1 MGGKFNKDT
10 RVSTIG
16 GIMRKYW
23 LDELPMIIN
32 MLKGEMKL
40 VGVRPLSSQYFNLYS
55 KELQEKRIKFKP
67 GLLPPYYADMPRTL
81 EEIQESEMN
90 YLLACEKKGVF
101 LTDARYFW
109 MILKNILFHQ
119 ARSA

>member
-1 MGGKFNKDT
+1 
-10 RVSTIG
+10 
-16 GIMRKYW
+16 
-23 LDELPMIIN
+23 
-32 MLKGEMKL
+32 MKL